1 MKAYQSTDADSH
13 MKKLASQV
21 ASSQGGTSKGG
32 GKSESFDKNRG
43 SDKGGSNSPTS
54 TNAK

>member
-32 GKSESFDKNRG
+32 GNSESFDKNRG
-43 SDKGGSNSPTS
+43 SDKGGSNAPTS

>member
-1 MKAYQSTDADSH
+1 MQDYKAYDADTH

-21 ASSQGGTSKGG
+21 ASSQGGASKGG
-32 GKSESFDKNRG
+32 GQSESFDKNRG
-43 SDKGGSNSPTS
+43 SDKGGSNAPTS

>member
-1 MKAYQSTDADSH
+1 MVMQAYDADSH

-21 ASSQGGTSKGG
+21 ASSQGGASKGG

-43 SDKGGSNSPTS
+43 SDKGGSNAPTS